1 MKIWLDDIRPA
12 PDGFTLAH
20 SVNEAIALIEKAEKD
35 GIENEITNFK

>member
-20 SVNEAIALIEKAEKD
+20 SANEAIALIEKAEKD
-35 GIENEITNFK
+35 G